1 MILIATQGT
10 AALHDGHAHLQ
21 RKGASSG
28 LVGGT
33 NFAVCFFSEEAS
45 PTFQSF
51 VSFVEGTKNE
61 EDFE

>member
-10 AALHDGHAHLQ
+10 TALHDGHAHLQ
-21 RKGASSG
+21 RKGASLG

-33 NFAVCFFSEEAS
+33 NFAVCFSQEAS

-51 VSFVEGTKNE
+51 VSFVKGTKNE